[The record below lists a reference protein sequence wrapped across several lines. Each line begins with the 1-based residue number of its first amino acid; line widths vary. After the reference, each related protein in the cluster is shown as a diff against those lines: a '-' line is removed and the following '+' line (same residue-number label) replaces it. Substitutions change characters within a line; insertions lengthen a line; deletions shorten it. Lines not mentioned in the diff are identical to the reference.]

1 MASDYGAVRKLAPSD
16 PVAGFDCGDAGLN
29 NYLQRFALAAQRAN
43 SSQSYIVLAGTE
55 IAGFYSLAVGAA
67 APADATSRVL
77 KGLSRQPVPVML
89 LPRLAV
95 ALPHQ
100 GHGLGT
106 ALMRDALLRTAAAA
120 DIAGIRALLVHAK
133 DDEARRFYL
142 RYEFEPSP
150 TDPLHLFLLLK
161 DLKALL
167 R

>member
-1 MASDYGAVRKLAPSD
+1 MTSEYGVVRKLAPSD
-16 PVAGFDCGDAGLN
+16 PVAGFDCGEPGLK
-29 NYLQRFALAAQRAN
+29 NYLQRFALAGQRAS
-43 SSQSYIVLAGTE
+43 SSQTYVVVAGAE

-67 APADATSRVL
+67 APAEATGRVL

-89 LPRLAV
+89 LARLAV

-100 GHGLGT
+100 GRGLGT

-133 DDEARRFYL
+133 DEAARRFYL

-161 DLKALL
+161 DLKMLL